1 MVTAMGSA
9 TRALYGGSSALATA
23 SALTIPHP
31 LLVPVTAD
39 GAEQRAW
46 RSSTLTAA
54 DSYELV
60 WRRQRQR
67 GFVVELREFA
77 RRRQCRVVF
86 FFWFKVCGARIS
98 MSPFHADDARL

>member
-1 MVTAMGSA
+1 MEV
-9 TRALYGGSSALATA
+9 
-23 SALTIPHP
+23 
-31 LLVPVTAD
+31 VDVV
-39 GAEQRAW
+39 
-46 RSSTLTAA
+46 TAA

-67 GFVVELREFA
+67 GFVVELREFD

-98 MSPFHADDARL
+98 MSPFHADDVLDCKTIFIK